1 MNAESGAQPAPP
13 TSASLQGMSV
23 AEIRARII
31 EVSNAAL
38 QNDFRASREQP
49 APSARAPLQDRS
61 ADIAL
66 IRTKIINRADK
77 NPPSDFEPRRESILS
92 LIENIPDQAKPR
104 KSRGG
109 AFSRQVPPREC
120 VGPDRAG
127 ARLFPL
133 FQALHPETQ
142 ESFERFGLSPFL
154 SNQNVPWDSS
164 FFFHE
169 QINIDQEGD
178 GTFSTAMQWLDS
190 FSFLLI

>member
-1 MNAESGAQPAPP
+1 MNADSGAQPAPP
-13 TSASLQGMSV
+13 TSAPLQEMSV

-38 QNDFRASREQP
+38 PSDFRASREQP
-49 APSARAPLQDRS
+49 APSARA

-109 AFSRQVPPREC
+109 AFSRHVPPREC